1 MVERRFSRLST
12 ILVVFLSLFL
22 LVESFKPCRR
32 LVKGASCLMCALKL
46 DIKQFPTRNTPGL
59 PRHSPST
66 TKASLPP
73 SCKLKVSLHLLKLSM
88 VASSLV
94 LLSGDVSLNPGPYAD
109 DLPKARGFKVAHLN
123 VRSLVNKLDDISH
136 LVRSKSFD
144 IFSVSETW
152 LNPTILDTEIDI
164 PGYTLAGFTD
174 ATITWFKSYLYQRIQ
189 VTRVDNA
196 TSSAKYVSVGVPQ
209 GSVLGPLLFIL
220 YVNDLPSC
228 IKKCKVT
235 MYADDT
241 VLYFSSST
249 LSGLEE
255 NLNADLEIL
264 RRYLNDNLLTLNAE
278 KSKFVIFGS
287 TRKLNS
293 FREFSLE
300 INAHNLERRDTFK
313 YLGIKLNQNMSW
325 SDQIDALSKKVSQR
339 LGVLRRVKYLLP
351 PHGRLA
357 IYNSLILP
365 LFDYADIVWGD
376 KNNKVLMHNLQVLQ
390 NNAARTILDYPKY
403 FSGTEA
409 LAQLNWMPLSERRRQ
424 HRCIGIYKCINKYIK
439 YQFNLVQNVEIHSH
453 NTRRRQDLHLPRSR
467 TNWGKQRYI
476 YQAVVDWNNL
486 NLDQRQSNNLTSF
499 KNSI

>member
-1 MVERRFSRLST
+1 MCVSFT
-12 ILVVFLSLFL
+12 FFGQLF
-22 LVESFKPCRR
+22 
-32 LVKGASCLMCALKL
+32 
-46 DIKQFPTRNTPGL
+46 
-59 PRHSPST
+59 
-66 TKASLPP
+66 
-73 SCKLKVSLHLLKLSM
+73 
-88 VASSLV
+88 
-94 LLSGDVSLNPGPYAD
+94 
-109 DLPKARGFKVAHLN
+109 
-123 VRSLVNKLDDISH
+123 
-136 LVRSKSFD
+136 
-144 IFSVSETW
+144 W
-152 LNPTILDTEIDI
+152 
-164 PGYTLAGFTD
+164 
-174 ATITWFKSYLYQRIQ
+174 
-189 VTRVDNA
+189 
-196 TSSAKYVSVGVPQ
+196 
-209 GSVLGPLLFIL
+209 
-220 YVNDLPSC
+220 
-228 IKKCKVT
+228 
-235 MYADDT
+235 YADDT
-241 VLYFSSST
+241 VLYLSSST

-264 RRYLNDNLLTLNAE
+264 CRYLNDNLLTPNAE

-351 PHGRLA
+351 LHGRLA
-357 IYNSLILP
+357 IYITVSFYRYLH
-365 LFDYADIVWGD
+365 DYADIVWGD